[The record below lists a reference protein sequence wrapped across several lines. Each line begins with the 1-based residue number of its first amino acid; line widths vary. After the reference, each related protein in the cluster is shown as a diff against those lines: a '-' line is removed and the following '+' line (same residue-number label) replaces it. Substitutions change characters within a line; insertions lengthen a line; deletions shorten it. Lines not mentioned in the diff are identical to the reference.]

1 MSDPAFEAAQRVWDE
16 IEENDGSFDPVL
28 DIECAELVDAARE
41 ALAPIRARHR
51 PYDRT
56 VHYGSSETERVCN
69 YCLGPIKWPCPD
81 ARDAYSSEEL
91 ER

>member
-1 MSDPAFEAAQRVWDE
+1 VRDPAIEAAQRVWDE
-16 IEENDGSFDPVL
+16 IEDNDATFDPVL

-41 ALAPIRARHR
+41 ALAPIRERHR
-51 PYDRT
+51 PYDRPI
-56 VHYGSSETERVCN
+56 YGSAQTERVCRH
-69 YCLGPIKWPCPD
+69 CLGPIKWPCPD